1 MSDPQINQP
10 MAPPKAHTRRQRSI
24 GSLELPYVT
33 VAESRPDTPC
43 DGNTQLTTNLQ
54 EAEITALRAENL
66 RLGEENLKLAGE
78 LVNTSKSLK
87 TAVKFW
93 MKAEDE
99 LGKLLKLS
107 QNNLQR
113 EMRVEKPKDEEK
125 KDKEDTEEESDSG
138 AYEDALDALEEGGTL
153 V

>member
-10 MAPPKAHTRRQRSI
+10 MAPPKAHTRQQRSM
-24 GSLELPYVT
+24 GLLELPYVT

-43 DGNTQLTTNLQ
+43 DAK
-54 EAEITALRAENL
+54 AEITALRAENL

-138 AYEDALDALEEGGTL
+138 AYEDALDALEEDGGTL

>member
-1 MSDPQINQP
+1 M
-10 MAPPKAHTRRQRSI
+10 
-24 GSLELPYVT
+24 
-33 VAESRPDTPC
+33 
-43 DGNTQLTTNLQ
+43 TTNLQ

-125 KDKEDTEEESDSG
+125 KKDKEDTEEESDSG
-138 AYEDALDALEEGGTL
+138 AYEDALDALEEEEGGTL

>member
-1 MSDPQINQP
+1 M
-10 MAPPKAHTRRQRSI
+10 
-24 GSLELPYVT
+24 
-33 VAESRPDTPC
+33 
-43 DGNTQLTTNLQ
+43 TTNLQ

-138 AYEDALDALEEGGTL
+138 AYEDALDALEEDGGTL

>member
-1 MSDPQINQP
+1 M
-10 MAPPKAHTRRQRSI
+10 
-24 GSLELPYVT
+24 
-33 VAESRPDTPC
+33 
-43 DGNTQLTTNLQ
+43 TTNLQ

-125 KDKEDTEEESDSG
+125 KNDKEDTEEESDSG
-138 AYEDALDALEEGGTL
+138 AYEDALDALEEEEGGTL